1 MKSQQTQNQQEAQ
14 THSLVKRIVLSVSIT
29 VAALS
34 LQGFNTLLTPVS
46 AYAAS
51 AKRWLPAEP
60 ADARVGQVYFNTT
73 DKREY
78 IYNGQ
83 EWVPHDASI
92 DTYVL
97 KKSNITKTPAAPPA
111 DNGGSSQP
119 ATSTPSINQ
128 GAAQ

>member
-1 MKSQQTQNQQEAQ
+1 MKSQQTQNQQETQ
-14 THSLVKRIVLSVSIT
+14 TLSLVKRIVFSVSIT

-34 LQGFNTLLTPVS
+34 LQGFSTLLSPVS

-51 AKRWLPAEP
+51 AKMWLPTEP

-92 DTYVL
+92 DSYVL
-97 KKSNITKTPAAPPA
+97 KKSNITTTPAAPLA
-111 DNGGSSQP
+111 DNGGSRQP
-119 ATSTPSINQ
+119 ATSTPAINQ

>member
-14 THSLVKRIVLSVSIT
+14 TLSLVKRIVFSVSIT

-46 AYAAS
+46 AYATS
-51 AKRWLPAEP
+51 AKMWLPAEP
-60 ADARVGQVYFNTT
+60 AEGKVGQVYFNTT

-97 KKSNITKTPAAPPA
+97 KKSIIVTSPTAPAAA
-111 DNGGSSQP
+111 SGGSSQP
-119 ATSTPSINQ
+119 ATSTPAINQ
-128 GAAQ
+128 GAVQ